1 MRTVGFSLG
10 LFAIAVASLG
20 VFTLVYGDFA
30 PGDAALPAWLP
41 ARQLF
46 TDAFGVLLLAASA
59 GLFLPRAAAASA
71 MIIIAYL
78 AIWALLGVPGIISAP
93 LTFGGWY
100 GFVEALSVLVGA
112 WLLYAIITGPRGIG
126 SSSSDRAIRVA
137 QILFGLTCI
146 FYGGSHFAYAE
157 YTAAM
162 VPTWLPAHLGF
173 AYLTGLFHILAGIC
187 IVFAVI
193 PNLAATLEAIMMSLF
208 GLLVWVPTFL
218 TQPRPKWAV
227 SLHNQWSE
235 LVVNL
240 VLAAAAWIVAASFK
254 NRDTT
259 VRTRI

>member
-1 MRTVGFSLG
+1 MRSVGFSLG
-10 LFAIAVASLG
+10 LFAIAAAALG
-20 VFTLVYGDFA
+20 VFAFAYGDFA
-30 PGDAALPAWLP
+30 PGDASLPAWLP
-41 ARQLF
+41 ARQLCVYLF
-46 TDAFGVLLLAASA
+46 AVLLLIASV
-59 GLFLPRAAAASA
+59 GLLMPRAAAVSA
-71 MIIIAYL
+71 PVILVYL
-78 AIWALLGVPGIISAP
+78 AIWALLGIPGIISAP

-112 WLLYAIITGPRGIG
+112 WLLYAMMTGPSGLG
-126 SSSSDRAIRVA
+126 SSSADRSIRVA

-146 FYGGSHFAYAE
+146 FYGGSHFAYAD

-193 PNLAATLEAIMMSLF
+193 PNLAATLEAVMMSLF

-240 VLAAAAWIVAASFK
+240 VLAAAAWVVAASFK
-254 NRDTT
+254 RRDTT

>member
-10 LFAIAVASLG
+10 LFALATAALAVFALA
-20 VFTLVYGDFA
+20 YGDFA
-30 PGDAALPAWLP
+30 PDASLPAWLP
-41 ARQLF
+41 ARQLCVYVF
-46 TDAFGVLLLAASA
+46 AVLLLIASAGVLMPRAASA
-59 GLFLPRAAAASA
+59 SMTII
-71 MIIIAYL
+71 MIYL
-78 AIWALLGVPGIISAP
+78 AVWVLLGIPGIISAP

-100 GFVEALSVLVGA
+100 GFAEALSVLAGA
-112 WLLYAIITGPRGIG
+112 WLLYVMMTGPRGIG
-126 SSSSDRAIRVA
+126 SSSSDRTIRVA

-146 FYGGSHFAYAE
+146 FYGGSHFAYAD

-162 VPTWLPAHLGF
+162 VPTWLPAHLGL
-173 AYLTGLFHILAGIC
+173 AYLTGLFHILGGIC

-240 VLAAAAWIVAASFK
+240 VLAAAAWAVAASFK

-259 VRTRI
+259 IRTRI